1 MNRAIHDAFSPAAEA
16 VLESFVA
23 VELSEPLF
31 VSTGVLLPVAVA
43 AGAAVLELA
52 ASLDV
57 LASVVGVAVASEAFV
72 SIASGV
78 DDVAVLSVLVEAGV
92 AVDVAGVVVL
102 PVVGVDSAGVVVV
115 LVVGVVVAGVVL
127 VADVSLVD
135 VAAALAVAGST
146 FVTRES
152 GIASSPTCAYST
164 LSFKMI
170 DSAVPD
176 SYVDVVAPVFAS
188 VFSFSHVIFLPIN
201 SEAPPSDVS
210 IEPCILS
217 IFSLILINCST
228 EEN

>member
-1 MNRAIHDAFSPAAEA
+1 M
-16 VLESFVA
+16 
-23 VELSEPLF
+23 ELSELVF
-31 VSTGVLLPVAVA
+31 VSAGVLLPVAVA

-72 SIASGV
+72 SVAAGV
-78 DDVAVLSVLVEAGV
+78 DDVAVLSVLGEAGV

-102 PVVGVDSAGVVVV
+102 PVVGVAVDSAGVVVV

-201 SEAPPSDVS
+201 SDAPPSDVS